1 MITHVFKLDCAFLHK
16 KLVRDLMHPFSRE
29 ILDNK
34 IEATSKINGY
44 VPGFLLPL
52 YAEEILHILRT
63 KKTPSLDEILLKNQK
78 ITQGDLLWIETDFYF
93 KDAVKAR
100 VAYDNGVRPSY
111 STFHT
116 KLTAFDNLRIT
127 GHINAE
133 HFSADSTT
141 HILSGKR
148 NVFMFF
154 YIQELKVDEIII
166 RPIVIGSKMIGGD
179 ASFSLPT
186 NYIQVYAEDIDE
198 FSKVKTTPRP
208 RLPITLNKDISE
220 QQVKKLFAEII
231 FENNIPK
238 DWGGEKSDLF
248 TNHIHVN
255 GKRCNA
261 AFLFKGPAKFEPMT
275 VRNLGKNGDQITRL
289 YEEPAEIYILHHC
302 HYIKPEIVKTMTA
315 FSARFFAPSRFCLI
329 DGEDTLRI
337 LRAYK
342 KI

>member
-1 MITHVFKLDCAFLHK
+1 
-16 KLVRDLMHPFSRE
+16 
-29 ILDNK
+29 
-34 IEATSKINGY
+34 
-44 VPGFLLPL
+44 LLPL
-52 YAEEILHILRT
+52 YTGEILHILRT
-63 KKTPSLDEILLKNQK
+63 KKTPSLDEILLKNKK
-78 ITQGDLLWIETDFYF
+78 IINGDLLWIETDFYF
-93 KDAVKAR
+93 KDAIKAR
-100 VAYDNGVRPSY
+100 IAYDKGVRPSY

-116 KLTAFDNLRIT
+116 KLKAFDNLKIT

-154 YIQELKVDEIII
+154 YIQEQQMNEIVI

-198 FSKVKTTPRP
+198 FSKVKAIPRS
-208 RLPITLNKDISE
+208 RSPITLIKDISE
-220 QQVKKLFAEII
+220 KQIKNWFAEII

-248 TNHIHVN
+248 TNHIHVK

-261 AFLFKGPAKFEPMT
+261 AFLFKGPAKFEPMIIK
-275 VRNLGKNGDQITRL
+275 NLGKNGDQITRL
-289 YEEPAEIYILHHC
+289 YEDPAEIYVLHHC
-302 HYIKPEIVKTMTA
+302 QFIRPEIIKTMTA
-315 FSARFFAPSRFCLI
+315 FSTRFFAPSKFCVI

-337 LRAYK
+337 LKAYK